1 MGAKC
6 ELCGRDMLDS
16 TGCAVSTVHIAEKV
30 YKRIPVGG
38 HGDFLESASAK
49 ARCGDC
55 GALMGHYHH
64 WGCDCERCP
73 VCGMQLIG
81 CDCEDVYA
89 QGKQ

>member
-1 MGAKC
+1 MGAIC
-6 ELCGRDMLDS
+6 ELCGMDMLES
-16 TGCAVSTVHIAEKV
+16 KGCAVSKIHVAGKV

-38 HGDFLESASAK
+38 QGDFLEGSPPD
-49 ARCGDC
+49 ARCHDC

-73 VCGMQLIG
+73 ACGLQLIV

-89 QGKQ
+89 QGKK

>member
-1 MGAKC
+1 MGAIC
-6 ELCGRDMLDS
+6 ELCGRDMLES
-16 TGCAVSTVHIAEKV
+16 KGCAVSKIHVAGKV

-38 HGDFLESASAK
+38 QGDFLEGSPTD
-49 ARCGDC
+49 ARCHDC

-73 VCGMQLIG
+73 TCGLQLIG

-89 QGKQ
+89 QGKK

>member
-6 ELCGRDMLDS
+6 ELCGRDMLES
-16 TGCAVSTVHIAEKV
+16 KGCGISKIHIAGRI

-38 HGDFLESASAK
+38 QGDFLEGCPAD
-49 ARCGDC
+49 ARCHDC

-73 VCGMQLIG
+73 ACGLQLIG

-89 QGKQ
+89 QGKK

>member
-6 ELCGRDMLDS
+6 ELCGRDMHAS
-16 TGCAVSTVHIAEKV
+16 NGCTVSTIRIAGKV

-38 HGDFLESASAK
+38 HGDFLEGEAAEV
-49 ARCGDC
+49 RCGDC
-55 GALMGHYHH
+55 GALMGRYHH

-73 VCGMQLIG
+73 ACGLQLIS